1 MRFPHVAA
9 AVTLALATT
18 PLIAQGQDEA
28 MQAAGPEEGFRADLI
43 QDVQQLEQKFT
54 GLAAAMEGH
63 YDWRPAE
70 GIRSV
75 SEVIGHVA
83 NGNFMFTSIAGVEAE
98 TEVPNFEELGPEE
111 AMQGLEHSFTHAA
124 HAIETIPDDELD
136 STVQM
141 FGQEAT
147 KQQVLYLMVTHMH
160 EHLGQMIAY
169 ARSNGVTP
177 PWSAGGD

>member
-43 QDVQQLEQKFT
+43 QDVQ
-54 GLAAAMEGH
+54 
-63 YDWRPAE
+63 